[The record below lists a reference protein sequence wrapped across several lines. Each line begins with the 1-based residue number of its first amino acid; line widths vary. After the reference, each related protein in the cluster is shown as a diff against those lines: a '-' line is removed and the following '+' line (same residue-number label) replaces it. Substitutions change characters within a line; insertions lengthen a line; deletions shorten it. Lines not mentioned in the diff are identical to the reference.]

1 MKNGGL
7 RKYSG
12 IQKNKIILEIF
23 NQIVEGIKVVHD
35 HGLIH
40 SDIKGQNIMIK
51 ESGNQK
57 DKFEIKIIDLGGGV

>member
-40 SDIKGQNIMIK
+40 SDIKG
-51 ESGNQK
+51 
-57 DKFEIKIIDLGGGV
+57 